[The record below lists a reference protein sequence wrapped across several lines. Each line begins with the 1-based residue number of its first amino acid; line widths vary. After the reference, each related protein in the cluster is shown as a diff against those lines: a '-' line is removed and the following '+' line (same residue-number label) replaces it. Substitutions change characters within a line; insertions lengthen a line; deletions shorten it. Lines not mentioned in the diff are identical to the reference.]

1 MRGKAC
7 PQSKKAGSWWQRSH
21 QTREAVSPREPAPL
35 LTCWWQVHPHNMS
48 FGSLWPPLLGGHLN
62 SHSRSCANE
71 PCSSC
76 LLTSP
81 GAQRPRGPSPTTL
94 MPPAPCMTTSEP
106 QLPTRLFGEL
116 PRRTCSQAPACFLP
130 LIPRKQFLSLF
141 TCFSSLRLMYRTSS
155 ASQ

>member
-81 GAQRPRGPSPTTL
+81 GAQRPRGPSPHNSDASRPLHDNFRTSTAHSPVWGTSQKNL
-94 MPPAPCMTTSEP
+94 QPSTCQFPPAHP
-106 QLPTRLFGEL
+106 QKAV
-116 PRRTCSQAPACFLP
+116 S
-130 LIPRKQFLSLF
+130 
-141 TCFSSLRLMYRTSS
+141 
-155 ASQ
+155 